1 VADPVVIAPPAN
13 GMVRIGDPCRR
24 LWPMYVNVIWRT
36 PLRHQWRIN
45 NRVAVDS
52 TSWPCHDLYQ
62 RTLHVASAL
71 LDSSDPIDLGAWSRL
86 LSHDAHVRV
95 ANRPV
100 AVGHA
105 QCVAELAA
113 LFTRVTAVGR
123 QFREV
128 SPSPDG
134 ETVFMELDLVP
145 VDPFPALPIT
155 IIARIIEPNPLVR
168 DMRLYFDPL
177 PLGLA
182 SRD

>member
-1 VADPVVIAPPAN
+1 
-13 GMVRIGDPCRR
+13 
-24 LWPMYVNVIWRT
+24 MYVNVIWRT
-36 PLRHQWRIN
+36 PLRHQWRMN
-45 NRVAVDS
+45 GRVAADS
-52 TSWPCHDLYQ
+52 TSWRCHDLYQ
-62 RTLHVASAL
+62 RTLRVAGAL

-145 VDPFPALPIT
+145 VDTVPALPIT

>member
-1 VADPVVIAPPAN
+1 MRGRGRALVMSPPRNGIVSMCPTTTDVRRCDLAHAFAISVAHE
-13 GMVRIGDPCRR
+13 
-24 LWPMYVNVIWRT
+24 WS
-36 PLRHQWRIN
+36 
-45 NRVAVDS
+45 VALDS
-52 TSWPCHDLYQ
+52 TSWQCHDLYQ
-62 RTLHVASAL
+62 HTLRVAGAL
-71 LDSSDPIDLGAWSRL
+71 LDSSDPINLGAWSRL
-86 LSHDAHVRV
+86 LSDDAHVRV

-113 LFTRVTAVGR
+113 LFSRVTAVGR

-134 ETVFMELDLVP
+134 ETVFMELDLVL
-145 VDPFPALPIT
+145 VDSVPALPIT

-177 PLGLA
+177 PLGLT
-182 SRD
+182 SWD

>member
-1 VADPVVIAPPAN
+1 
-13 GMVRIGDPCRR
+13 
-24 LWPMYVNVIWRT
+24 MYVNVIWRT

-45 NRVAVDS
+45 NRVAVNSRVAADS
-52 TSWPCHDLYQ
+52 TSWRCHDLYQ
-62 RTLHVASAL
+62 RTLRVAGAL

-145 VDPFPALPIT
+145 VDTVPALPIT